1 MVFSLIG
8 DDTCQFIAPTP
19 LPDPYWIAVSTE
31 AAELVGISLDSNQL
45 PQDPDWLAVLA
56 GNSAELGQHLF
67 PKPMATAY
75 SGHQFGHWAGQL
87 GDGRAILL
95 GELKHQELQLK
106 GAGMTRYSRMGDG
119 RAVLRSSIR
128 EFLCSEAM
136 HALGIPTTR
145 ALSLVGSKLPVR
157 RETIETAAVCSRL
170 APSFVRIGHFEHY
183 AANGLHARLQELAA
197 YLIEAHYPECQSS
210 PTPYLALFKAISA
223 RNARCVAQWQA
234 VGFCHGVL
242 NSDNISALGLTMDYG
257 PFGFLDHTALDHIC
271 NHTDSGGRY
280 AYHRQPKI
288 MHWNM
293 ACLANAM
300 VPLVEMESPSADA
313 ADLLRTALS
322 TFPLEYE
329 AKWLA
334 LFRGK
339 LGLQIEV
346 PEDMEL
352 IEALLQLM
360 HANRADFTNVFRS
373 LSTLQKQD
381 SHSNWRDQFLDRD
394 AADTWLMQYRIRLMQ
409 EPGSDAER
417 AALMNRINPKFIL
430 RNHLAQQAIEMA
442 QGDDFTEVNRLQ
454 RILSRPFDEQPAFE
468 QYALAPLPDEV
479 VTDLSCSS

>member
-1 MVFSLIG
+1 MAFSLIG

-19 LPDPYWIAVSTE
+19 LPDPYWIAVSPA
-31 AAELVGISLDSNQL
+31 AAELVGIALGSNHL

-56 GNSAELGQHLF
+56 GNSLEADGHQFL
-67 PKPMATAY
+67 KPMATAY

-145 ALSLVGSKLPVR
+145 ALSLVGSKQPVR

-170 APSFVRIGHFEHY
+170 APSFIRIGHFEHF

-197 YLIEAHYPECQSS
+197 HLIEAHYPECQSS
-210 PTPYLALFKAISA
+210 NTPYLALFKAILA

-300 VPLVEMESPSADA
+300 VPLIEMESPGEDA
-313 ADLLRTALS
+313 ADILRTALS
-322 TFPLEYE
+322 TFPPEYE
-329 AKWLA
+329 ARWLG
-334 LFRGK
+334 LFREK
-339 LGLQIEV
+339 LGLQTDV
-346 PEDMEL
+346 LEDMEL

-360 HANRADFTNVFRS
+360 HANRADFTNMFRS
-373 LSTLQKQD
+373 LSAIEKKGANW
-381 SHSNWRDQFLDRD
+381 NWRDQFLDRD
-394 AADTWLMQYRIRLMQ
+394 AAETWLTQYCTRLMQ
-409 EPGSDAER
+409 ESISDTER
-417 AALMNRINPKFIL
+417 AAQMNRANPKFIL
-430 RNHLAQQAIEMA
+430 RNHLAQRAIEMA
-442 QGDDFTEVNRLQ
+442 QADDFSEIHRLQ
-454 RILSRPFDEQPAFE
+454 QILSRPFDEQPEFE
-468 QYALAPLPDEV
+468 QYASAPLPDEV